1 MRVPLK
7 GVYSSKKKLA
17 DGTRKTYW
25 FLREF
30 GALKAQDGDEGE
42 PFAPG
47 TPAFMRAYHA
57 AIEAPRVARTHGTL
71 QSIVDGYQK
80 SPQYHRLAP
89 RTKLDYDGHLLRIS
103 ERFGNHPLAVIEDP
117 KIRVRFLQWRDER
130 AKSSARQADAML
142 GVLRIIL
149 EWGRDRGLLMH
160 NHATRPKKVYKA
172 DRADKLWL
180 PDDITALRDAAAPE
194 IRLAFEL
201 ALGTGQRKGDVL
213 AMPWSAYDGERIRL
227 RQSKRKRL
235 IDMPVT
241 RSLKELLD
249 AQPRTASTILARPD
263 GKPWGMSNFNTHW
276 RATVLKAGRNGLHF
290 HDLRGTA
297 CTVLAQAGATPSE
310 IAAMLGWTVST
321 VAGMLDLYQAMT
333 ASLSDSAVA
342 KLEASNLNLRNG
354 LRNAPSET
362 LTKGGKG
369 E

>member
-1 MRVPLK
+1 MRVRLK
-7 GVYSSKKKLA
+7 GVFPSKKKLA
-17 DGTRKTYW
+17 DGTYKTYW
-25 FLREF
+25 FLRNF
-30 GALKAQDGDEGE
+30 GALRPQEGDEDE

-47 TPAFMRAYHA
+47 TPAFMRAYNA
-57 AIEAPRVARTHGTL
+57 VIEAPRVARTLGTL
-71 QSIVDGYQK
+71 QSVIDGYQK
-80 SPQYHRLAP
+80 SPQYQRLAP
-89 RTKLDYDGHLLRIS
+89 RTKLDYDAALLRIS

-130 AKSSARQADAML
+130 AQTSRRQADAML

-149 EWGRDRGLLMH
+149 EWGRDRGLLTH
-160 NHATRPKKVYKA
+160 NHATRPKKVYKS

-180 PDDITALRDAAAPE
+180 PADIAALRDVAAPE

-213 AMPWSAYDGERIRL
+213 SMPWSAYDGERIRL

-249 AQPRTASTILARPD
+249 AQRRTAKTILTRAD
-263 GKPWGMSNFNTHW
+263 GQSWGMSNFNTHW
-276 RATVLKAGRNGLHF
+276 RATVLKAGRDGLHF

-342 KLEASNLNLRNG
+342 KLEASAITLQNG
-354 LRNAPSET
+354 LQNAPSAST
-362 LTKGGKG
+362 NSG
-369 E
+369 EK